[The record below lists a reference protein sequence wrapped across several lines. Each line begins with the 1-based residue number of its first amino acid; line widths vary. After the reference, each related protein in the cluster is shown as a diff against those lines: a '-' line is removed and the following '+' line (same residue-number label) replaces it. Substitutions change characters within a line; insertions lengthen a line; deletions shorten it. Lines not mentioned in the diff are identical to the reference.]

1 MLLISIMKNNIS
13 VSASEQRSASE
24 QTSASLLKQIAD
36 EVTACSMCPRLVE
49 WREHVGRV
57 KRNAY
62 RDEHYWAKGVS
73 GFGDSDARLM
83 VVGLAPAAHG
93 ANRTGRMFTGD
104 RSGDWLY
111 DALHRAGYA
120 SQPYSESRDDGL
132 SLSDVWITAPVKCAP
147 PANKPKPIERDTC
160 GAYLKREIDAL
171 SNLRVLLAL
180 GGFAYQAVWR
190 VLSARKLHEGRRLNS
205 RPNSRP
211 KFSHG
216 LEVPLAGGLKLLC
229 SYHVS
234 QQNTFTGRLTKPM
247 FDVIISRARMLCD
260 NLVHDLAYEQLQT

>member
-1 MLLISIMKNNIS
+1 MRRNIS
-13 VSASEQRSASE
+13 ASASEQRSTGE
-24 QTSASLLKQIAD
+24 QVSASLLNQIAD

-62 RDEHYWAKGVS
+62 RDDHYWAKGVP

-120 SQPYSESRDDGL
+120 SQPYAESRDDGL
-132 SLSDVWITAPVKCAP
+132 ALNDVWITAPVKCAP
-147 PANKPKPIERDTC
+147 PANKPKPVERDTC
-160 GAYLKREIDAL
+160 STYLKREIDAL
-171 SNLRVLLAL
+171 SNLRVLLVL

-190 VLSARKLHEGRRLNS
+190 VLCGRKLDEGW
-205 RPNSRP
+205 RPKSRP

-234 QQNTFTGRLTKPM
+234 QQNTFTGRLTKSM
-247 FDVIISRARMLCD
+247 FDVVISRARMLCD
-260 NLVHDLAYEQLQT
+260 DLTHGLTHTVSHT